1 MWYLPSEPLNGYVG
15 VLSERTVT
23 AVKAS
28 GTLMASIDPPP
39 FAAVV
44 ADAVPAAAVDTSA
57 VVRPGGVEVLV
68 PESELQ
74 AAAASSTAAV
84 ASPRSAETGFCYAY
98 CLHRLVRH
106 RRRVTRW

>member
-28 GTLMASIDPPP
+28 GTLMASMDPPP

-44 ADAVPAAAVDTSA
+44 ADAVPAATVDTSA
-57 VVRPGGVEVLV
+57 VVVPGGVEVLV
-68 PESELQ
+68 RESELQ
-74 AAAASSTAAV
+74 AAAANSTAAV
-84 ASPRSAETGFCYAY
+84 ASTRSAETGFCYAY

-106 RRRVTRW
+106 RRRVTRR